1 MTKQLKW
8 VSLWI
13 MFSLLV
19 CSPLYADQA
28 AHGIGTIKNV
38 KGNVHILR
46 GQLKVTA
53 LSGMPLFLKDTII
66 TDSDGSIGMIFKD
79 NSLMSLGP
87 DSHIEI
93 QAFAF
98 EPVEKQFSFLAKII
112 KGTLSYFS
120 GLITRLRPESV
131 EFRTPSAAISVRG
144 TRLAIAVE
152 GE

>member
-1 MTKQLKW
+1 MTKGLKW
-8 VSLWI
+8 ASMWI
-13 MFSLLV
+13 LFSLLV
-19 CSPLYADQA
+19 CSLVYADEA
-28 AHGIGTIKNV
+28 VHGIGAIKNV

-46 GQLKVTA
+46 SELKVTA
-53 LSGMPLFLKDTII
+53 LPGMPLFLKDTII

-98 EPVEKQFSFLAKII
+98 EPVEKKFSFLAKIM

-144 TRLAIAVE
+144 THLAIAVE
-152 GE
+152 GQ